1 MSALGNRLRS
11 AGPTLLAICISA
23 TGGALAQAAGMPAG
37 WLIGGMVCVAI
48 AALGG
53 APVAMPA
60 WLRDVAFVLVGLV
73 MGASVARDSLSLIVQ
88 WPVTML
94 ALCIELVLIIAI
106 TGWAL
111 HKLFR
116 LDAGTSFMSAFPG
129 HLSFVMAIASAGVGD
144 SRQIAII
151 QVVRILFLTASAPLA
166 LLLFSSVA
174 PAATAEPQMAIETL
188 VLVGAA
194 CALTGFV
201 FTRLRVPAGYVLG
214 AMFMATTARLTGN
227 FEGALPPAVTIAAFV
242 LIGANIAIR
251 LKGISGREFSGAL
264 RAGLVGTVIAV
275 GITTA
280 MALVCVQFVDMPFG
294 QVWLG
299 LSPGALEGMGALGI
313 AMGFDTAFIAAH
325 HVTRLLIL
333 TIGIPLVVLLLR
345 RYGGAGVETPRSDII

>member
-1 MSALGNRLRS
+1 MSALIEPIKG
-11 AGPTLLAICISA
+11 AGPTLLALAISA
-23 TGGALAQAAGMPAG
+23 TGGGLAQAAGMPAG
-37 WLIGGMVCVAI
+37 WLIGGMISVAI
-48 AALGG
+48 AALAG
-53 APVAMPA
+53 APVAMPG
-60 WLRDVAFVLVGLV
+60 WLRDIAFVLVGLV
-73 MGASVARDSLSLIVQ
+73 MGGNVARDSLTLIVQ

-94 ALCIELVLIIAI
+94 ALAIELALIISA

-111 HKLFR
+111 QKLFR
-116 LDAGTSFMSAFPG
+116 LDPGTSFMSAFPG
-129 HLSFVMAIASAGVGD
+129 HLSFVMAIASAGVGN

-166 LLLFSSVA
+166 LLLFSASA
-174 PAATAEPQMAIETL
+174 PQGPVEPQMAIGTL
-188 VLVGAA
+188 VAVGAA

-242 LIGANIAIR
+242 LIGCNIAIR
-251 LKGISGREFSGAL
+251 LKGITGSEFRGAL
-264 RAGLVGTVIAV
+264 LAGLVATIIAV
-275 GITTA
+275 GITTV
-280 MALVCVQFVDMPFG
+280 MAIICAQFVDMPFG
-294 QVWLG
+294 HIWLG

-333 TIGIPLVVLLLR
+333 TISIPLVVMLVR
-345 RYGGAGVETPRSDII
+345 RHERKRL